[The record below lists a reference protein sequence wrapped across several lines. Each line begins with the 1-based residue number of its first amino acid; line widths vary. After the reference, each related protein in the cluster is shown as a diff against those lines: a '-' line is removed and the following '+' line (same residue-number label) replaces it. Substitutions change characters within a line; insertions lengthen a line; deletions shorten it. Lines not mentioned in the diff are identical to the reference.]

1 MKLLLGSTLFSYFA
15 SCILCLYKSIKNS
28 VSSKVSTLVFVF
40 FGVGL
45 FTMTYIL
52 IRQLIRKYHLFYLIL
67 TLIPCMCIS
76 PLKGVHSSFSLDSGS
91 SMIFPL
97 RDDRTSPDADDMTSS
112 WIWIPS
118 VLKRFCDTALTTEA
132 LRLCPL
138 VFCNVLW
145 GAEKK
150 TPGQR
155 ATAASRVSRGG
166 HFQPMTRDIIII
178 VGREFSQ
185 NQEQICNNVFN
196 KYYLFAPGQAIN
208 YRYSKL
214 KTHLDKVW
222 KKVLNS
228 I

>member
-118 VLKRFCDTALTTEA
+118 ALKRFCDTALTTEA

-145 GAEKK
+145 RAE
-150 TPGQR
+150 
-155 ATAASRVSRGG
+155 
-166 HFQPMTRDIIII
+166 
-178 VGREFSQ
+178 
-185 NQEQICNNVFN
+185 N
-196 KYYLFAPGQAIN
+196 KPPGQAESDRSLAWRTFSTYDPRHNN
-208 YRYSKL
+208 YCR
-214 KTHLDKVW
+214 
-222 KKVLNS
+222 
-228 I
+228 